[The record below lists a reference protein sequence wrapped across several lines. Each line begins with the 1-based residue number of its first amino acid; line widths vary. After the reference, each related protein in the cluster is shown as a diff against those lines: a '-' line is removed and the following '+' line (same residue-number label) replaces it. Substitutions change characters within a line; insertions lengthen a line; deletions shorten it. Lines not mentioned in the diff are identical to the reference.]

1 MAKKTFSR
9 MSIDRFK
16 DSTSYSGHRGRRKI
30 QVVLTVAA
38 DEENNEVDASENTQR
53 GYTTV
58 GFNTVVHDRIPIL
71 TRQYLFNQP
80 NQPNKT
86 KNIRPISKDQE
97 NNYNGV

>member
-16 DSTSYSGHRGRRKI
+16 DTSYSGHRERRKI

-53 GYTTV
+53 CYTPV
-58 GFNTVVHDRIPIL
+58 GFNSVIHDRIPIFA
-71 TRQYLFNQP
+71 RQNLFGP
-80 NQPNKT
+80 RRKI
-86 KNIRPISKDQE
+86 K
-97 NNYNGV
+97 